1 MYCDSTLYIYIF
13 IYQIVF
19 SWGLKVV
26 KKHRAVNNSI
36 NLLSFSKDYP
46 EVVKIY
52 KAVKKT
58 KSLLYEKVK
67 DKTILQSNKIDDE
80 EDIINTSNSYS
91 IKHRQILKHF
101 DEITTSMKVEE
112 YLVYS
117 EQRCQGFSNSC
128 KKEFSKYLDIKQG
141 SIMKLLNYLF
151 IQQYYLYIYIK

>member
-1 MYCDSTLYIYIF
+1 MFNHL
-13 IYQIVF
+13 VF

-26 KKHRAVNNSI
+26 KKHKTLNNSI

-52 KAVKKT
+52 KSVKKT

-67 DKTILQSNKIDDE
+67 DKTILKSNIINDDE
-80 EDIINTSNSYS
+80 DVINTNNSFT

-112 YLVYS
+112 YLIYS

-128 KKEFSKYLDIKQG
+128 RKEFSKYLDIKQG
-141 SIMKLLNYLF
+141 SIMKILNYLF
-151 IQQYYLYIYIK
+151 IQQYYYYYYVYI